1 MRISDWSSDVC
12 SSDLNEPNRT
22 ADEYAVWLL
31 QLMQLQG
38 LDRESIEAVIIGT
51 VVPASLFNL
60 MTLSRRYFHC
70 EPLVI
75 GDPQV
80 KLGMRVMNLTQA
92 EVGEDRIMA
101 AVAAHDTV
109 GGGLFVLIFC
119 SEYAC

>member
-80 KLGMRVMNLTQA
+80 KLGMRVMTLNPA
-92 EVGEDRIMA
+92 EVGADRIDRKSKRLNSS
-101 AVAAHDTV
+101 H
-109 GGGLFVLIFC
+109 
-119 SEYAC
+119 